1 MTARRLE
8 AAAGACR
15 ARIRSRMQCLRA
27 ARSPL
32 AEVLTAGVLGLLAWR
47 ALRARRHWR
56 ALALDGALAWLT
68 RGEPQ

>member
-1 MTARRLE
+1 MTRRALE
-8 AAAGACR
+8 TAASACR

-56 ALALDGALAWLT
+56 TLALDGALAWLT